1 MLKWNEH
8 CNENKRT
15 QYYSR
20 FLIEFVGQTSLILI
34 CSGPDLEAIDNNFA
48 YMVSEIIVQV

>member
-1 MLKWNEH
+1 MKIKEPN
-8 CNENKRT
+8 T
-15 QYYSR
+15 IAA